1 MMLTPEQR
9 KWIMNEKEIL
19 ARVIKAKQ
27 DSKAYSGIWSDQT
40 RYEQILLIIQL
51 HNVAMEVHNKELERQ
66 KTIEKGKERLKELKS
81 DSDTV

>member
-19 ARVIKAKQ
+19 ARVIKAKR
-27 DSKAYSGIWSDQT
+27 DSKAYSGIWNDQS
-40 RYEQILLIIQL
+40 RYEQICLIIQL